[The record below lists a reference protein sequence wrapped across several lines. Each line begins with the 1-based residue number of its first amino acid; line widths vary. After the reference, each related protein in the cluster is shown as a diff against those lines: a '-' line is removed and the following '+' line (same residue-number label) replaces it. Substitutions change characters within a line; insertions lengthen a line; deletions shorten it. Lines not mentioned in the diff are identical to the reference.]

1 MVIDVIGYMSTRAK
15 LNIDYAYSL
24 EYVIKKMVDP
34 GEDFPVEE
42 KPVLKIDDF
51 KAIFNIVYV
60 KEQV

>member
-1 MVIDVIGYMSTRAK
+1 MSARAK